1 MAINNHVLSKKELL
15 RIVKKFLEDYDRGI
29 SMRLFAELSGMS
41 EYHLKDVFLYQTKPL
56 TETVQRRV
64 NKAYHAYVNGEVRV
78 MQNQDQTR
86 FVEYRRE
93 AKPVFTKSTSLTLTS
108 EGIKISLGIKPKYNY
123 KDLTL
128 DEQLKRG

>member
-1 MAINNHVLSKKELL
+1 MQTSLSKVELS
-15 RIVKKFLEDYDRGI
+15 RIIKKFLEDHDRGI

-41 EYHLKDVFLYQTKPL
+41 EGHLKDVFLYQTEPL

-64 NKAYHAYVNGEVRV
+64 NKDYHSYVNGEVRV
-78 MQNQDQTR
+78 MQNQDRTG

-93 AKPVFTKSTSLTLTS
+93 AKPVFTKSTSLTLTPD
-108 EGIKISLGIKPKYNY
+108 GIKISLGIKPKYNY